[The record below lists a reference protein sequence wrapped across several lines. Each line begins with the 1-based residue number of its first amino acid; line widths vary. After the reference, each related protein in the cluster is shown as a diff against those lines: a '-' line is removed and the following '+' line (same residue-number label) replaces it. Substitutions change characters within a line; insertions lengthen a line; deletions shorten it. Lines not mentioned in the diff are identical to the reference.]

1 MSLLSMRPSRG
12 LSAALLGALAVT
24 WAVTSAPVHGVPAEP
39 STEPSAQRAGSN
51 PLAGR
56 PWGTY
61 AGVGDAAWVAWSALP
76 DGKEK
81 TLLERIVLQPRS
93 RWYGQW
99 VPLDHVRESVAGS
112 IAVAQNGNP
121 ETVAQLTVFRMVPW
135 EERACT
141 SLPTAAEQADY
152 KAWIDEFVAGV
163 GDAHAA
169 IVLQP
174 DGPFAL
180 CAPHGSKLY
189 SKLIKYAAK
198 RLGALPNASTY
209 IDAGASDWLKE
220 DPQRALKILLP
231 AGVKSVRGFSL
242 NNTHYAAVEDEIAF
256 GAAVVKALARRGVKG
271 MHFVV
276 NTAANGR
283 PFNGYDYKGKNF
295 DNAETCKTKRQR
307 RCVTLGIPPTADVA
321 NPAWGLP
328 PATARLALKYAD
340 GYVWVGRPWLYNQA
354 DPFDMQRALDVSRTT
369 PFQ

>member
-1 MSLLSMRPSRG
+1 MAAATDRPEVRVE
-12 LSAALLGALAVT
+12 GA
-24 WAVTSAPVHGVPAEP
+24 E
-39 STEPSAQRAGSN
+39 R
-51 PLAGR
+51 
-56 PWGTY
+56 
-61 AGVGDAAWVAWSALP
+61 
-76 DGKEK
+76 DG
-81 TLLERIVLQPRS
+81 
-93 RWYGQW
+93 
-99 VPLDHVRESVAGS
+99 
-112 IAVAQNGNP
+112 
-121 ETVAQLTVFRMVPW
+121 
-135 EERACT
+135 
-141 SLPTAAEQADY
+141 PTAAEQADY
-152 KAWIDEFVAGV
+152 KAWINEFAAGV

-198 RLGALPNASTY
+198 RFGALPNASTY
-209 IDAGASDWLKE
+209 IDAGASDWLKN

-231 AGVKSVRGFSL
+231 AGIKSVRGFSL
-242 NNTHYAAVEDEIAF
+242 NNTHYAAVEDKVAF

-276 NTAANGR
+276 NTA
-283 PFNGYDYKGKNF
+283 
-295 DNAETCKTKRQR
+295 
-307 RCVTLGIPPTADVA
+307 DVA

-328 PATARLALKYAD
+328 PASPGGALKYAD

>member
-1 MSLLSMRPSRG
+1 M
-12 LSAALLGALAVT
+12 LLGALAIT
-24 WAVTSAPVHGVPAEP
+24 WAPVSGAPAEP
-39 STEPSAQRAGSN
+39 SAQVAEDGPAPPASRVSARAGSN

-61 AGVGDAAWVAWSALP
+61 VGVGDAAWVAWSALP
-76 DGKEK
+76 DGEEK

-93 RWYGQW
+93 RWFGQW

-135 EERACT
+135 EEKACK

-220 DPQRALKILLP
+220 DPQRALQILLP
-231 AGVKSVRGFSL
+231 AGIKSVRGFSL
-242 NNTHYAAVEDEIAF
+242 NNTHYAAVEDEVAF
-256 GAAVVKALARRGVKG
+256 GAAVVKALAKRGVKG
-271 MHFVV
+271 THFVV

-283 PFNGYDYKGKNF
+283 PFNGYEYKGKNF
-295 DNAETCKTKRQR
+295 DNADTCKTKRQR
-307 RCVTLGIPPTADVA
+307 KCVTLGIPPTADVA

-328 PATARLALKYAD
+328 RAIARLAAKYAD